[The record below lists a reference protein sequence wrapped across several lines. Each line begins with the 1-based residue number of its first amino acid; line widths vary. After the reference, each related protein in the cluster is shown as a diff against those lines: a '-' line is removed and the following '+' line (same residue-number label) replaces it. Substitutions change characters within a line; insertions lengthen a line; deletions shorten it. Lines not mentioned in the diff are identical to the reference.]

1 MRKPINLCGH
11 DGCGNRAIFQATLIL
26 RGSPLKGAS
35 TIKVCE
41 QHRPEAVGFILNDE
55 NRTRLAQLLVNENF
69 CDAFIAHGMVKH
81 NAAVEF
87 DRIAS

>member
-1 MRKPINLCGH
+1 VKPVNLCGH
-11 DGCGNRAIFQATLIL
+11 DGCGNRAVFQATLIL

-35 TIKVCE
+35 TIRVCE
-41 QHRPEAVGFILNDE
+41 AHRLAGEAFILNDE

-87 DRIAS
+87 EKIAS

>member
-1 MRKPINLCGH
+1 MKPINLCGH
-11 DGCGNRAIFQATLIL
+11 DGCANRAVFQAILIL

-35 TIKVCE
+35 TVRVCE
-41 QHRPEAVGFILNDE
+41 LHRPEAIGFILNDE
-55 NRTRLAQLLVNENF
+55 NRDRLAKLLVAENF

-81 NAAVEF
+81 NMAVEF